1 MNAFNNFLDRLVQFI
16 LMAFFF
22 FFFFFMGVSTC
33 KAKKPLLDNK
43 LQEKDEKHIE
53 KLLRENPKVKHIY

>member
-1 MNAFNNFLDRLVQFI
+1 
-16 LMAFFF
+16 
-22 FFFFFMGVSTC
+22 MGVSTC

-53 KLLRENPKVKHIY
+53 KLLRENPKIKHIY